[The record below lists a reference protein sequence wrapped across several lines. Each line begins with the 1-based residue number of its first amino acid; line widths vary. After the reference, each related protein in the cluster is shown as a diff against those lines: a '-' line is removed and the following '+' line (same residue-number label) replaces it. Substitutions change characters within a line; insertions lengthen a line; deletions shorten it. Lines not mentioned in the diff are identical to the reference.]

1 VKFSPQSALQEGIY
15 FCSTV
20 CRELNV
26 INEEWID
33 RSYFNVLA
41 NFHYVV
47 IVAYIF
53 LNVSYFFLLLFSY
66 VFSYVFMLAL

>member
-1 VKFSPQSALQEGIY
+1 MKFFPPSALQEGIY

-41 NFHYVV
+41 NFHYGERPRRMEMDECM
-47 IVAYIF
+47 
-53 LNVSYFFLLLFSY
+53 VSLYECDLECMY
-66 VFSYVFMLAL
+66 